1 MLRPLDLL
9 DWVVIS
15 ELLSGP
21 GGMPGHPGPAWSPRR
36 RLVVISTE
44 ATVAALV
51 ADGWLDRW
59 DELESLTL
67 SPLAAQVLGVRLEC
81 GEDEAEPYWV
91 ECTRPERSPK
101 LARWMVS
108 LGSLDHLPDPRKPR
122 AEDHDPDPELQKK
135 PPGLA
140 GGLGKIREFLGAKK
154 RRAGYLSFFLL
165 IPFH

>member
-1 MLRPLDLL
+1 
-9 DWVVIS
+9 
-15 ELLSGP
+15 
-21 GGMPGHPGPAWSPRR
+21 
-36 RLVVISTE
+36 LVVISTE